1 MSLHK
6 ALKPIIFRSVL
17 EYRAWR
23 HQQAT
28 KALTIGFVP
37 TMGALHA
44 GHISLVHQAASE
56 NSLVVMSIFVNPA
69 QFAPN
74 EDLDKYPRPIESD
87 LAKICETGKVDAVFL
102 PSAQDLYP
110 SGIELDV
117 QRQTGAFVSVLG
129 LSHQLEGAVRP
140 HFFRGVATVLAKFLN
155 IIQPT
160 ILYLGQKDIQQS
172 IVVRRMMRDLC
183 YDAELRIGQT
193 VRESDGLAMSSRNVY
208 LSAEN
213 RKRATCLSRG
223 LFAAEDA
230 YKSGERN
237 AETLRQCVRDILA
250 SEEGVEV
257 EYVSVAHM
265 DDLRELNMIEASPVV
280 CSAAIRLGPT
290 RILDNV
296 ILQ

>member
-1 MSLHK
+1 
-6 ALKPIIFRSVL
+6 
-17 EYRAWR
+17 
-23 HQQAT
+23 
-28 KALTIGFVP
+28 
-37 TMGALHA
+37 MGALHA
-44 GHISLVHQAASE
+44 GHLSLVRQAKQE

-69 QFAPN
+69 QFAPH

-87 LAKICETGKVDAVFL
+87 LAKIRETGQVDAVFL

-110 SGIELDV
+110 SGIELDLNK
-117 QRQTGAFVSVLG
+117 QSGAFVSVLG

-140 HFFRGVATVLAKFLN
+140 HFFRGVATVLAKFLS
-155 IIQPT
+155 IIQPAV
-160 ILYLGQKDIQQS
+160 LYLGQKDIQQS

-183 YDAELRIGQT
+183 YDAELRIGAT
-193 VRESDGLAMSSRNVY
+193 VRESDGLAMSSRNIY
-208 LSAEN
+208 LSPEN

-223 LFAAEDA
+223 LFAAEQR
-230 YKSGERN
+230 YKQGERDATALRKAVSDVLT
-237 AETLRQCVRDILA
+237 AESGI
-250 SEEGVEV
+250 EI

-265 DDLRELNMIEASPVV
+265 DDLRELETVTESPAV